1 MQTTCVNL
9 LGRAVV
15 RLTEE
20 EEAILAGEQGTAAR
34 AALQSQI
41 AVGDFFSAEQLVA
54 IESAHVMAD
63 WDVMGVAGRAYLQR
77 LADAG
82 GAVAVPT
89 TRNPGAVD
97 FAYATRLRQS
107 PGLIEG
113 EQSVRKLLSEL
124 GVDLVDTCVGYQT
137 MPTPEPGSHIA
148 WGDTGAVIYANSVLG
163 ARTNFESGPAAIAAA
178 ITGRTPAYGFH
189 LDDARAPNVR
199 CRLAVQPRDCAEWG
213 ALGAAVG
220 LQLHDY
226 WAVPL
231 IEGIETEPSADEL
244 KHLGAS
250 LASYG
255 SLAMFHI
262 PGVTPEASAA
272 EARHTDLQIDIG
284 TDELQGVFASDARA
298 GEPVDLVVF
307 TAPQLSLTELG
318 RLAGLLNGRH
328 IHPDVTLLAT
338 TSPMT
343 RNAPEASGAVA
354 AIEAAGGLV
363 LNGTCWYLMAPK
375 SMGDSFGWRH
385 VVTNSAKLL
394 NIAKAS
400 EYTVTLRT
408 TEACIE
414 AALTGSLDHR

>member
-1 MQTTCVNL
+1 M
-9 LGRAVV
+9 

-20 EEAILAGEQGTAAR
+20 EEAILAGEQGAAAR

-41 AVGDFFSAEQLVA
+41 AVGDFFSAERMVA

-77 LADAG
+77 LVDAG
-82 GAVAVPT
+82 GSVAVPT

-97 FAYATRLRQS
+97 FAYAARLRQS

-113 EQSVRKLLSEL
+113 EQSVRALLARL

-137 MPTPEPGSHIA
+137 MPTPEPGSHVA
-148 WGDTGAVIYANSVLG
+148 WGDTGAAIYANSVLG

-189 LDDARAPNVR
+189 LDDTRAPNVR
-199 CRLAVQPRDCAEWG
+199 CRVAVQPRDCAEWG
-213 ALGAAVG
+213 ALGAAIG
-220 LQLHDY
+220 LELHDY

-231 IEGIETEPSADEL
+231 IDGIETEPSSDEL

-262 PGVTPEASAA
+262 PGVTPEATAA
-272 EARHTDLQIDIG
+272 GVPHVDLQIEIG
-284 TDELQGVFASDARA
+284 TDELRSLFAPDAHVS
-298 GEPVDLVVF
+298 EPVDLVVF

-318 RLAGLLNGRH
+318 RVASLLDGQR

-338 TSPMT
+338 TSPTT
-343 RNAPEASGAVA
+343 RAAAAASGAVA

-363 LNGTCWYLMAPK
+363 LTGTCWYLMAPK
-375 SMGDSFGWRH
+375 SMGNSFGWRH

-400 EYTVTLRT
+400 EYRVTLRT